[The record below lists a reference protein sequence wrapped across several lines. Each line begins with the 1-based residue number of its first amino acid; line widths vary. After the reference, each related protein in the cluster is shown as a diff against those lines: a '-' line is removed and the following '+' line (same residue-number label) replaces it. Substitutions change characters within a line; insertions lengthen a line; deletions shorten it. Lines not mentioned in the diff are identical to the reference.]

1 MQLPWQQ
8 LSWYFIFLRAGL
20 KAIML
25 TMDSPRLAAAK
36 LTSRTGHFLAALAS
50 QILK

>member
-36 LTSRTGHFLAALAS
+36 LTSRTGPSTTLDDEEIF
-50 QILK
+50 